1 MLCIEIKWWDPATI
15 VQFFLPAFS
24 SYSQPGMLRKA
35 IAKLV
40 SCGMESLIGNR
51 TNFLHGCPQRRESP
65 NSTLAFPSDGVK
77 KRREPGETIASISHT
92 WMKQREFFFCCT
104 ARRGG
109 VWLAFRLCSISLWER
124 GLLQSLLSYGACYW
138 QRFQLT
144 LAENKSIPLNNII
157 HFPCLLF
164 PLSVPHPEHMCSW
177 HWVNTVTSSE
187 YA

>member
-35 IAKLV
+35 IAKSV

-92 WMKQREFFFCCT
+92 WMKQREFFFAAQPEEEGSDWHSDFAASLYGREVFCSHYSPMVLVIDS
-104 ARRGG
+104 AFN
-109 VWLAFRLCSISLWER
+109 WL
-124 GLLQSLLSYGACYW
+124 W
-138 QRFQLT
+138 QRIKVSL
-144 LAENKSIPLNNII
+144 SII
-157 HFPCLLF
+157 
-164 PLSVPHPEHMCSW
+164 
-177 HWVNTVTSSE
+177 
-187 YA
+187 